1 MTNQKLNRRQARWTL
16 YLSRFDFILKHI
28 PENKMGKTDGLSR
41 RLDWERDVGKK
52 NKDKR
57 LVKEEWLKRVQV
69 EEVIIERVDIL
80 RKIKESRTKDNKV
93 IKAVEEIKWAKVKVL
108 RNKEWREKDR
118 LLLKEGKVYVPKDE
132 ELRAEII
139 QLHYDIP
146 VGGHRG

>member
-1 MTNQKLNRRQARWTL
+1 
-16 YLSRFDFILKHI
+16 
-28 PENKMGKTDGLSR
+28 MGKTDSLSK
-41 RLDWERDVGKK
+41 RLDWERDVGKE

-57 LVKEEWLKRVQV
+57 LVKEEWLRRVQV

-80 RKIKESRTKDNKV
+80 RKIKESRTRDNKV

-118 LLLKEGKVYVPKDE
+118 LLLKERKVYIPKDE